1 MAGFSKIG
9 RVLAYRNAR
18 IFYAGSVVS
27 WTGLWMQRVATD
39 WLAWQLTHSALWV
52 GIIAF
57 CSLGP
62 SLIVS
67 PIAGAMADRLDR
79 VRLTSLTQLVV
90 ASHSAT
96 LVVLILTGLIRVEII
111 AGLELLVGIA
121 QTFAQPSRQGLVP
134 GLVPRTEL
142 AGAVALNSLSFNL
155 ARCIGPAL
163 SGTMIALFGVVPS
176 IACNCAAYLYA
187 SLTLPMID
195 VAPEYRRGHAPTGS
209 VWHEAADGLRY
220 VARHT
225 GMGPIFVF
233 AACAG
238 MLLRAVPEMLPPFV
252 AQLFSRGAEGLAIL
266 ASTMGLA
273 ALAGGLLIAM
283 RGRLA
288 GLSRYALGS
297 GLALALATAGFVS
310 THSFAVG
317 VACIAMMGAAT
328 TVHGIAIQTL
338 LQSACAPPMIGRVLS
353 LWGMV
358 VRAGPAI
365 GALSY
370 GFASEFIGLQAPVL
384 VGCLLALVAF
394 LWACTRLARIEA
406 ALEAVAI

>member
-1 MAGFSKIG
+1 MAGLSSIG

-18 IFYAGSVVS
+18 IFYTGSVVS

-39 WLAWQLTHSALWV
+39 WLAWQLTHSPLWV

-62 SLIVS
+62 SILVS

-79 VRLTSLTQLVV
+79 VRLTSFTQLFVSLH
-90 ASHSAT
+90 AAT
-96 LVVLILTGLIRVEII
+96 LVFLILTGLIRVEII

-134 GLVPRTEL
+134 GLVPRAEL

-163 SGTMIALFGVVPS
+163 SGVMIALFGVVPS
-176 IACNCAAYLYA
+176 IACNCLAYLYA
-187 SLTLPMID
+187 SLTLPLIN

-209 VWHEAADGLRY
+209 VWQEAIDGLRY
-220 VARHT
+220 VARHS
-225 GMGPIFVF
+225 GMAPMFLF
-233 AACAG
+233 AASVG
-238 MLLRAVPEMLPPFV
+238 TLLRAVPEMLPPFV
-252 AQLFSRGAEGLAIL
+252 AELFSRGAEGLAIL
-266 ASTMGLA
+266 ASTMGFA
-273 ALAGGLLIAM
+273 ALTGGLLVAM
-283 RGRLA
+283 RGRVA

-297 GLALALATAGFVS
+297 GLALALATAGFVA
-310 THSFAVG
+310 THSFVAG
-317 VACIAMMGAAT
+317 VICIACMGAAT
-328 TVHGIAIQTL
+328 TVHGIACQTL
-338 LQSACAPPMIGRVLS
+338 LQSACAPAMIGRVLS

-370 GFASEFIGLQAPVL
+370 GLASEFIGLQWPVL
-384 VGCLLALVAF
+384 IGCCLAVLSF
-394 LWACTRLARIEA
+394 LWACTRLRRIEA
-406 ALEAVAI
+406 ALEPAFA